1 MEESVSG
8 QKPPM
13 AHAPPDLLAAH
24 WLLAGQRPTADP
36 VPCPIPL
43 TERLRAAQQAGFA
56 GIGLIEPELV
66 DAVGLHGVAGLRT
79 LLGDHGMRHLEIEAL
94 TGWWRDDDDWRR
106 SLDTMLD
113 LGGQLG
119 ARILKVTGDFAAE
132 PASASHMADRFVAV
146 VERARGAGVVLAL
159 EIIAF
164 SNIADIPSALA
175 VLGDCRGEEAGLML
189 DSWHFARRSLPLQ
202 PLAGLP
208 KSRIAGVEISDV
220 GAGTPDDLF
229 TDTVDHRQ
237 VPGEGAYNLPAFLRA
252 VAQTGYDG
260 PVGLEVLSAQLRG
273 GSLDLALKRCAE
285 GARAIMARGH

>member
-1 MEESVSG
+1 MEETLSG
-8 QKPPM
+8 RQPPM
-13 AHAPPDLLAAH
+13 AHAAPDLLAAH

-36 VPCPIPL
+36 LPCPIPL
-43 TERLRAAQQAGFA
+43 TDRVRAAQRAGFA

-66 DAVGLHGVAGLRT
+66 DAVAIHGVAGMRS
-79 LLGDHGMRHLEIEAL
+79 LLADHGMRHLEIEAL
-94 TGWWRDDDDWRR
+94 TGWWGDDDDWRR

-132 PASASHMADRFVAV
+132 PASTARMTDRFAAV
-146 VERARGAGVVLAL
+146 VERARGSGVVLAL

-164 SNIADIPSALA
+164 SNIADVPSALA
-175 VLGDCRGEEAGLML
+175 VLGDSRDEEAGLML

-202 PLAGLP
+202 SLAGLP
-208 KSRIAGVEISDV
+208 RSRIAGVEISDV
-220 GAGTPDDLF
+220 TPGTPDDLF
-229 TDTVDHRQ
+229 TDTVDHRH
-237 VPGEGAYNLPAFLRA
+237 VPGEGAYDLPAFLQA

-260 PVGLEVLSAQLRG
+260 PVGLEVLSAPLRN
-273 GSLDLALKRCAE
+273 GSLDDALQRCAH